1 MLFTSQFSSK
11 VIRPAL
17 ILAAVCL
24 LQPQLAHANSGAG
37 IASLGL
43 PAFNFAIYLI
53 LFVYIFRKH
62 IAPKLKARSIDIRE
76 KVKLSGQT
84 LRAVEGE
91 LSTMRERLSDIPTE
105 REEML
110 KSYDQEADEL
120 ARAIIAKAQEN
131 ARSLSRDTAR
141 RVEQEFKQAANAV
154 RAEAIALALE
164 RVRSELQAS
173 LTSEK
178 DAELRRGALQTM
190 VL

>member
-37 IASLGL
+37 IGSLAL
-43 PAFNFAIYLI
+43 PSFNISIYNI
-53 LFVYIFRKH
+53 LLVYIFSKH

-110 KSYDQEADEL
+110 KSYDQEGDEL
-120 ARAIIAKAQEN
+120 ARAIIAKAQES
-131 ARSLSRDTAR
+131 ARSLNRDTAR
-141 RVEQEFKQAANAV
+141 RVEQEFKQAAAEVKSEAV
-154 RAEAIALALE
+154 ALAFD
-164 RVRSELQAS
+164 RVKSELQAS

-190 VL
+190 VM